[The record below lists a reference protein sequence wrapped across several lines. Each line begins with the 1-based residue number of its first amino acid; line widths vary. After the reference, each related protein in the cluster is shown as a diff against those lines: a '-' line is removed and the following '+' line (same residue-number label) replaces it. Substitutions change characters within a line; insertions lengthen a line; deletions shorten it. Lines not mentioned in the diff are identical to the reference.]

1 MKTQVV
7 NTTATVK
14 SFIKGFVAL
23 VQGDTA
29 EVLAQKVFR
38 QVQSA
43 LNTQIAIMTGDQVAK
58 EEAVTD
64 AVERYQKARLNY
76 GRELHSNDRTAYV
89 KTLVDAHNGV
99 KEAEEALNTHKET
112 LEFLRNE
119 LVTLETES

>member
-7 NTTATVK
+7 NTTATMK

-64 AVERYQKARLNY
+64 AIERYEKARLNN
-76 GRELHSNDRTAYV
+76 GRELHSSDRTAYV
-89 KTLVDAHNGV
+89 KNLVSAHNAV

-112 LEFLRNE
+112 LQFLKDE
-119 LVTLETES
+119 LKTLEAES